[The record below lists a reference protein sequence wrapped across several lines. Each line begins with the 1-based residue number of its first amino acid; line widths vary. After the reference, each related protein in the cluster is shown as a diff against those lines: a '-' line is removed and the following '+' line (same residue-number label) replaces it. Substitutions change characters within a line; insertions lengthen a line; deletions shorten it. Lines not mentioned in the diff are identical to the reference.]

1 LEDRSAETSTQTSID
16 GLGAEAVTSGG
27 LTMALALGL
36 AGLGFTAC
44 SDTST
49 PEPTVAD
56 YTSQLEAICAATA
69 AQLDA
74 LPDPADGTAV
84 AEFATQASA
93 ILTAES
99 EQIRE
104 LVVPD
109 DLDDDHRA
117 LIGND
122 EEQAA
127 AWTQLAA
134 APAADATTLSE
145 LTTAIASLNLGRNDL
160 VTEMG
165 APACARL
172 PG

>member
-1 LEDRSAETSTQTSID
+1 MSWGRRGAVAM
-16 GLGAEAVTSGG
+16 GLGLVGLG
-27 LTMALALGL
+27 LT
-36 AGLGFTAC
+36 AC
-44 SDTST
+44 TDEAK

-56 YTSQLEAICAATA
+56 YTSQLEAICGATA

-74 LPDPADGTAV
+74 LPDPPDGITV

-93 ILTAES
+93 ILTGES
-99 EQIRE
+99 EQVRE
-104 LVVPD
+104 LAVPD

-122 EEQAA
+122 EDQAA

-134 APAADATTLSE
+134 APPADATTLSE

-160 VTEMG
+160 VVEMG

-172 PG
+172 PR

>member
-1 LEDRSAETSTQTSID
+1 VSKARLTTASTL
-16 GLGAEAVTSGG
+16 GLGLTLG
-27 LTMALALGL
+27 LTSFGL
-36 AGLGFTAC
+36 SAC
-44 SDTST
+44 TDEST
-49 PEPTVAD
+49 PEPTAAE

-74 LPDPADGTAV
+74 LPAPLDGIAV

-93 ILTAES
+93 ILTDES
-99 EQIRE
+99 EQVRE
-104 LVVPD
+104 LAVPD
-109 DLDDDHRA
+109 ELDDDHRA

-122 EEQAA
+122 EDQAA

-165 APACARL
+165 APGCARL

>member
-1 LEDRSAETSTQTSID
+1 MTGWGQRK
-16 GLGAEAVTSGG
+16 AVARAG
-27 LTMALALGL
+27 LTTRWLTLTLALGL
-36 AGLGFTAC
+36 AVVGLAAC
-44 SDTST
+44 TDETT
-49 PEPTVAD
+49 PEPTAAD
-56 YTSQLEAICAATA
+56 YTSQLEAICVATA
-69 AQLDA
+69 AQLDS
-74 LPDPADGTAV
+74 LPDPPDGITV
-84 AEFATQASA
+84 TEFATQASA
-93 ILTAES
+93 ILTGES
-99 EQIRE
+99 EQVRE
-104 LVVPD
+104 LAVPD

-122 EEQAA
+122 EDQAA